1 MVFFDIMVSVMAAVG
16 LSLAAATLGR
26 STVSANTFL
35 GSMAISISVLIWCG
49 ILENPFIVISILLIA
64 IIVFRG
70 NSNE

>member
-1 MVFFDIMVSVMAAVG
+1 
-16 LSLAAATLGR
+16 
-26 STVSANTFL
+26 
-35 GSMAISISVLIWCG
+35 LIWCG